1 MPKDERHKKRKKE
14 MRRNPLF
21 KDIEDSTKVKQKQK
35 ATIDKKSMEE
45 DDEREEYLPQSL
57 SKKLLKQVQEQQEEE
72 EEFAR
77 PAPLQ
82 KGEKKQKKQE
92 TSEEHFLELET
103 PVESEDEE
111 PEQDFFEGNEI
122 TDIDPSDEA
131 ALAFFIGNTKQDQPK
146 SLDIGSLILQKIQE
160 KELQVSAASSSTTSA
175 PTSTSTL
182 DPKVIAVYTQIA
194 QILQH
199 FRSGRLPKA
208 VKILPLLSNWEE
220 VLALTRPENWSP
232 TALRLLTR
240 IFASNFNEK
249 MAQRFYNIVLLPRAR
264 DDIRFHKKLNWH
276 IYMSLKKALYK
287 PTAFYKGVLLPLCES
302 RDCTLKE
309 ALIIGSVIKKV
320 SVPAVQSSVALLKI
334 ASMPYSGANS
344 IFIRVFLEKKYALPF
359 KVIDA
364 LVEHFLKFNSDDRK
378 MPVIWHQSLLAFA
391 QRYKEDITAEQKQQ
405 LKLLMRKHT
414 HPQVSPEI
422 RRELFSTKCRGEPA
436 QETSGSMDVGD

>member
-1 MPKDERHKKRKKE
+1 M
-14 MRRNPLF
+14 
-21 KDIEDSTKVKQKQK
+21 
-35 ATIDKKSMEE
+35 
-45 DDEREEYLPQSL
+45 
-57 SKKLLKQVQEQQEEE
+57 
-72 EEFAR
+72 
-77 PAPLQ
+77 
-82 KGEKKQKKQE
+82 
-92 TSEEHFLELET
+92 SEEHFLELET
-103 PVESEDEE
+103 PVESEDDE
-111 PEQDFFEGNEI
+111 PEQEFFGNEI

-131 ALAFFIGNTKQDQPK
+131 ALAFFMGDTKQDQPK
-146 SLDIGSLILQKIQE
+146 SLDIGSLILQKIHE
-160 KELQVSAASSSTTSA
+160 KELQVSAASSSSSSA
-175 PTSTSTL
+175 TAITSTL
-182 DPKVIAVYTQIA
+182 DSKVIAVYTQIA

-208 VKILPLLSNWEE
+208 VKIIPLLSNWEE

-249 MAQRFYNIVLLPRAR
+249 MAQRFYNIVLLPRTR

-309 ALIIGSVIKKV
+309 ALIIGSVLTKV
-320 SVPAVQSSVALLKI
+320 SVPTVQSSVALLKI
-334 ASMPYSGANS
+334 ASMPNSGANS
-344 IFIRVFLEKKYALPF
+344 IFIRVLLEKKYALPF

-405 LKLLMRKHT
+405 LKLVMRKHT
-414 HPQVSPEI
+414 HAQITPEI

-436 QETSGSMDVGD
+436 AERSGSMDVSD